1 MDTRKAPRRAPSGTR
16 SGSSSSRARIRG
28 AARAFIDV
36 YLDALCT
43 LQRGEVAGSP
53 CFGYGRGG
61 IAYTL
66 LKAGLLCADR
76 ALVRSAKQWAVAG
89 IRAARQFHLRGWPK
103 ASFSRGLTGLHAIH
117 ALAAHAGGDDA
128 ACRRELRRFVDTAR
142 RARGSIELFQGMAG
156 RLAGAAIV
164 MRGLPDPEVRA
175 LGDELAAK
183 IMGALEA
190 GAVRIAPHGVAHGR
204 PGVVLGALAWQAVSR
219 SLSQDALVRAVAAS
233 YPHDAS
239 ALVGRRRVNWA
250 HGHAGMAH
258 LFARAYVELG
268 DRRFLAWA
276 REAAAQVTTE
286 PSPGNSILDSAPGVA
301 YSLLAVAAADPEG
314 PWRDAAWTVVGQ
326 VLARVALPA
335 NAPYG
340 VWSGLGGV
348 CCLALDLVHETPPGF
363 PGVEARSGRAHV

>member
-1 MDTRKAPRRAPSGTR
+1 V
-16 SGSSSSRARIRG
+16 
-28 AARAFIDV
+28 FIDV
-36 YLDALCT
+36 YIDALCA
-43 LQRGEVAGSP
+43 LRQDEVAGSP

-61 IAYTL
+61 VAYTL

-76 ALVRSAKQWAVAG
+76 ALVLSAKQWAVAG
-89 IRAARQFHLRGWPK
+89 IRAGRQFRLRGWPK
-103 ASFSRGLTGLHAIH
+103 ASFSRGFTGLHAIH

-128 ACRRELRRFVDTAR
+128 ACRRELRRFVDTTR

-183 IMGALEA
+183 ILGALEA
-190 GAVRIAPHGVAHGR
+190 PAIGIASHGVAHGR
-204 PGVVLGALAWQAVSR
+204 PGVVLGVLAWQAVSR
-219 SLSQDALVRAVAAS
+219 SLSEDALVRAVAAL
-233 YPHDAS
+233 YPYDVTT
-239 ALVGRRRVNWA
+239 LVGRQRVNWA

-268 DRRFLAWA
+268 DRRFLGWA
-276 REAAAQVTTE
+276 REAAAQVTAE
-286 PSPGNSILDSAPGVA
+286 PSPGSSILDSDPGIA

-314 PWRDAAWTVVGQ
+314 PWRDVAWTVVGQ
-326 VLARVALPA
+326 VLARVTLPA
-335 NAPYG
+335 HAPYG

-348 CCLALDLVHETPPGF
+348 CCLALDLVHETSAGF
-363 PGVEARSGRAHV
+363 PGIDA